1 MLLFGILTF
10 GTGSF
15 DVADN
20 GLMNTM
26 LGPETSRPLVQS
38 LHACVAIG
46 FVLVAFL
53 MPLFL
58 PGSSTTSEEIC
69 AKLRGDPLEP
79 AWDRQLQGSL
89 NSTGQNETAFTQDN
103 EETSNWPIL
112 ILPFTLCGCWLLL
125 VGLGFVCLALVARI
139 QLPSFHSHKLVPTLD
154 KSPES

>member
-53 MPLFL
+53 MPQFL
-58 PGSSTTSEEIC
+58 PTSSGESTKAICDRLKNPDINDTTTNLEEINLIGKSEE
-69 AKLRGDPLEP
+69 
-79 AWDRQLQGSL
+79 
-89 NSTGQNETAFTQDN
+89 
-103 EETSNWPIL
+103 WPIL
-112 ILPFTLCGCWLLL
+112 VKPCVLIASWLFI
-125 VGLGFVCLALVARI
+125 VGLGFLILAMKDLK
-139 QLPSFHSHKLVPTLD
+139 LPL
-154 KSPES
+154 